1 MRSLTLLIL
10 LAVPALAQLMGP
22 DGAPPRPPESCP
34 LRSVNDGMLER
45 ISPDGHLVFRYKGE
59 LMVGKT
65 TSETRY
71 RIPGYSKRQLHAG
84 QLVKLQPGTR
94 AKMRICERTGEV
106 VEMKILEMGKKPDD
120 ESSDDEQPQRE
131 ASRQ

>member
-1 MRSLTLLIL
+1 MRSLSLLLL
-10 LAVPALAQLMGP
+10 LAFPAMAQLMGP

-120 ESSDDEQPQRE
+120 ETSGADQPESE
-131 ASRQ
+131 ALRQ